1 MVQLKIFGPTPNK
14 LVKADQRISISGE
27 ATDRGMPEPI
37 LIQSVTV
44 AIDDQPLINAPLN
57 VISDPHL
64 TRRSFEVFVR
74 VPNVL
79 GRHTIVVT
87 AINDMGISK
96 TQNVNVWVP
105 WWDGTVPMLQKVTIA
120 FNTHNDNKD
129 DDTILHVFVKNRS
142 NTSSTPEHET
152 DYISNSIAF
161 KRHEEIYWGKNPY
174 LAHAENLA
182 PGIEFEDP
190 STHQFNIPLRSAP
203 IPLDE
208 IVLPVVNIH
217 ILANGN
223 DRWIFSYTITFLF
236 DNGGS
241 FQAFS
246 NTDGVTGII
255 LDQDNRNY
263 SGICIE
269 NPFKRLPQLQ
279 KPLMAAVLT
288 KVTLKFHT
296 HDDNKD
302 NDTKLNVHIVNRLSS
317 STSKDIAVAV
327 DILKGLEFKDPS
339 TNTVEFPSP
348 GLPLAS
354 NSIFLSDIVL
364 PVVSINIG
372 PNGNDRWIFDYEVTF
387 EFSDGRK
394 FSSQRGGV
402 ILDQD
407 NHKHIGIYRGPPFPS
422 VIPPGRPQ
430 VSIPDQPLKK
440 KVISL
445 SFLKRKLDEFFNSR
459 QGMGLQDPPIL
470 KLRLDNAGKFGDTLP
485 ESYYDLQTIEANT
498 LCPGTV
504 PPTDFKEFTYSSS
517 TESLD
522 QKYGFNLFGLLRG
535 TLGIGETYFHNLE
548 SKTFTV
554 TLDSTKPNPLTV
566 DVIFDTSQPGSGVG
580 DWQVHSLSLRINLSI
595 AFDPANSVI
604 DMLSWISSINFS
616 DPDIPAS
623 TQIAKFLSVHIET
636 SNTTDLGGAFQ
647 VRARKSIFDA
657 LIKPDPFGGKT
668 LRDRLNIHVSSWLL
682 GGLVGGTSG
691 IKVKGVTI
699 NDDNLE
705 ITYTGPASTFAPP
718 IPVGW
723 PSGIDFSRGNMA
735 NIEHIVVLTMEN
747 RSFDTMLGYLSLPL
761 DKGGMGRK
769 DVDGL
774 KGSEVNVLN
783 GKACPTFAFAPHDT
797 IFAPAPPH
805 GYEPVHKAINGGKMD
820 GFVQAYADERGTFA
834 APRIMGHH
842 TAVNVPVYDAL
853 ARDFAICHRWFA
865 SHPGPTFCNRFYEFT
880 GMLNIDAETGFWEFD
895 NSTLLRPVFTPSIF
909 DYLTDSKVSWKC
921 YEHHYCFLRFFQ
933 RYTFDP
939 SNIIAFDDPILGFE
953 NLARAGSLP
962 SVSFIEPHYIELPP
976 HANDDDAPAD
986 INAGQNLVEGV
997 VKAVVSSP
1005 KWNKTLLII
1014 TYDEHGGF
1022 YDHVPPPPAIKV
1034 SPESLSTYGV
1044 RVPTFVISPWMKGG
1058 TVFGHDG
1065 IVGGGPGGT
1074 DPGGVV
1080 NPNESAANI
1089 NPARVFYFDHTS
1101 ILKTIVRTFM
1111 NTKPPYMGPRYA
1123 AANDLSSVIGNELRP
1138 GPFRPFIEYNFV
1150 YGASQ
1155 KRLEVQNDGLT
1166 PGTDLLQSDPKDTF
1180 AQQFSFESAG
1190 NGFWYIR
1197 THTGR
1202 LYITADDSLRIKLD
1216 IKYLIDGSSTT
1227 ANNPDRQR
1235 WKFTSGISIRD
1246 KNNFA
1251 IWNAAIP
1258 GKVLQPV
1265 DDSNNSGV
1273 RIILGN
1279 PHTITAVHP
1288 PNPWHVTSPQL
1299 HDDPV
1304 NHP

>member
-1 MVQLKIFGPTPNK
+1 MVQLKIFHPTPNN
-14 LVKADQRISISGE
+14 LVKADQRIDILGE
-27 ATDRGMPEPI
+27 ASDQGMPEPI

-44 AIDDQPLINAPLN
+44 ALDDQPLINAALK

-64 TRRSFEVFVR
+64 TRRSFEALVR
-74 VPNVL
+74 VPHVP

-87 AINDMGISK
+87 AINDRGIST
-96 TQNVNVWVP
+96 TQKVNVWVP
-105 WWDGTVPMLQKVTIA
+105 WWDGTVPMLQKVTIS
-120 FNTHNDNKD
+120 FKTHNDNKD
-129 DDTILHVFVKNRS
+129 SDTIIHVFVKNRS

-152 DYISNSIAF
+152 DYISNRIAF
-161 KRHEEIYWGKNPY
+161 EEHEEFYWGKNPY
-174 LAHAENLA
+174 LAFAENLA
-182 PGIEFEDP
+182 PGMEFEDP
-190 STHQFNIPLRSAP
+190 STHQFDIPLRSAP

-217 ILANGN
+217 ILTNGN

-236 DNGGS
+236 DDGSS
-241 FQAFS
+241 FQAS
-246 NTDGVTGII
+246 SDTDGVTGII

-269 NPFKRLPQLQ
+269 NPFKSLPQLQ
-279 KPLMAAVLT
+279 KPLMTAMLT
-288 KVTLKFHT
+288 KVTLKFYT

-302 NDTKLNVHIVNRLSS
+302 NDTKLNVHIVNRLSAS
-317 STSKDIAVAV
+317 SSKDIAVGL
-327 DILKGLEFKDPS
+327 DILKGLEFKDQS
-339 TNTVEFPSP
+339 TNTIEFPSP

-394 FSSQRGGV
+394 FSSRKGGV

-407 NHKHIGIYRGPPFPS
+407 NHKHTYVYQGTPFPS

-430 VSIPDQPLKK
+430 VNLPDQPLKK

-445 SFLKRKLDEFFNSR
+445 SYLKSKLEEFINKR
-459 QGMGLQDPPIL
+459 QGTASEDPPIV
-470 KLRLDNAGKFGDTLP
+470 KIRLDNAGKFGNTEP
-485 ESYYDLQTIEANT
+485 ESYYDLQTIEAST
-498 LCPGTV
+498 LSPGTV
-504 PPTDFKEFTYSSS
+504 PPSDFKEFTYSSS
-517 TESLD
+517 TQSLG
-522 QKYGFNLFGLLRG
+522 QLGLNKYFK
-535 TLGIGETYFHNLE
+535 NLE
-548 SKTFTV
+548 SNKLTV
-554 TLDSTKPNPLTV
+554 TLDSTNPNPLTV

-580 DWQVHSLSLRINLSI
+580 DWQVSSLSLRISLSI
-595 AFDPANSVI
+595 AFDPINSVI
-604 DMLSWISSINFS
+604 DVLSWIPSIINS
-616 DPDIPAS
+616 LDHPDPNDPNANNLS
-623 TQIAKFLSVHIET
+623 LLIAQFLSVHIVT
-636 SNTTDLGGAFQ
+636 SNTTDAGGFFQ
-647 VRARKSIFDA
+647 QIARKNIFDT
-657 LIKPDPFGGKT
+657 LKKPDPFDGKT
-668 LRDRLNIHVSSWLL
+668 LRDKINIHFTSWLL
-682 GGLVGGTSG
+682 GGLVGGASG
-691 IKVKGVTI
+691 IKVKDVAI
-699 NDDNLE
+699 NGDNLE
-705 ITYTGPASTFAPP
+705 ITYTGPASTFAPQ
-718 IPVGW
+718 IPAGW
-723 PSGIDFSRGNMA
+723 PSGIDFSRGNLA

-769 DVDGL
+769 DIDGL
-774 KGSEVNVLN
+774 KGSEVNMLN
-783 GKACPTFAFAPHDT
+783 GKACPTFAFAAHDT
-797 IFAPAPPH
+797 IFAPPPPH
-805 GYEPVHKAINGGKMD
+805 GYEPVHNAINGGKMN

-834 APRIMGHH
+834 APRVMGHH

-865 SHPGPTFCNRFYEFT
+865 SHPGPTFCNRFYELT

-895 NSTLLRPVFTPSIF
+895 NSSRLRPVFTPTIF
-909 DYLTDSKVSWKC
+909 DYLTDLKVSWKC

-939 SNIIAFDDPILGFE
+939 SNIIAFDDPIFGFE

-962 SVSFIEPHYIELPP
+962 NVTFIEPHYIELPP
-976 HANDDDAPAD
+976 HANDDDPPAD
-986 INAGQNLVEGV
+986 INAGQNLVERV

-1022 YDHVPPPPAIKV
+1022 YDHVPPPLATKV

-1044 RVPTFVISPWMKGG
+1044 RVPAFVISPWVKGG
-1058 TVFGHDG
+1058 TVFGNDG
-1065 IVGGGPGGT
+1065 IVGGGPGG
-1074 DPGGVV
+1074 GA

-1089 NPARVFYFDHTS
+1089 NPTFRALHFDHTS
-1101 ILKTIVRTFM
+1101 ILKTIAKTFM
-1111 NTKPPYMGPRYA
+1111 NTKPPYLGPRYA

-1155 KRLEVQNDGLT
+1155 KRLEVQDDGVT
-1166 PGTDLLQSDPKDTF
+1166 PGTALLQSDPKDTF

-1216 IKYLIDGSSTT
+1216 IKYPIDGSSTA

-1235 WKFTSGISIRD
+1235 WKFTSGISILDR
-1246 KNNFA
+1246 NNFA
-1251 IWNAAIP
+1251 IWNAAFP
-1258 GKVLQPV
+1258 GKVLQPS
-1265 DDSNNSGV
+1265 DGSNNSGV
-1273 RIILGN
+1273 GIILGS
-1279 PHTITAVHP
+1279 PHIIVAVHP
-1288 PNPWHVTSPQL
+1288 PNPWQVTSPQL